1 MLFEKID
8 VAQELKLSKSWG
20 YLGSWNTLK
29 TEGLYFGPKRI
40 SHSVPRYLISYD
52 LWPSFVTTC
61 NWSNIWITDDSFFP
75 DQNITPRFLRCSS
88 FTNILM
94 ILTILVLALYQF
106 FRKSSVMTVATLT
119 MKLYKYHCIS
129 VSCFWQPE
137 GHFQGQTV
145 LPAVICY
152 RMIQNFTC
160 TSDWMVFRHSKFAVW
175 LRWFGDD
182 TGLGLVQYHKS
193 DCHPDSPKI
202 WYHTLT
208 MEKMHVAKFNHLFS
222 SLCE

>member
-1 MLFEKID
+1 MSFLHQFSTDFLETWIVD
-8 VAQELKLSKSWG
+8 SYICSRC
-20 YLGSWNTLK
+20 
-29 TEGLYFGPKRI
+29 LY
-40 SHSVPRYLISYD
+40 HE
-52 LWPSFVTTC
+52 T
-61 NWSNIWITDDSFFP
+61 
-75 DQNITPRFLRCSS
+75 
-88 FTNILM
+88 
-94 ILTILVLALYQF
+94 
-106 FRKSSVMTVATLT
+106 
-119 MKLYKYHCIS
+119 LYKYHCIS

-137 GHFQGQTV
+137 GHFQGQTA
-145 LPAVICY
+145 LLAVICY

-182 TGLGLVQYHKS
+182 AGLGLVQYHKS
-193 DCHPDSPKI
+193 DCHPDGPKI